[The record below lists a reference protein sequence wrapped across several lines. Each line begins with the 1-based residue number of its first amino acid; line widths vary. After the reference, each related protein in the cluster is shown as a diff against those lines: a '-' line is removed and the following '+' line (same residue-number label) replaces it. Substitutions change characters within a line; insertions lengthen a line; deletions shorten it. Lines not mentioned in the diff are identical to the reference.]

1 MDILCVMGKSCS
13 GKSYHIKQLCESDK
27 EKYYYVRSRTTRA
40 IRESDKDDIYSHK
53 FVTNEQFDN
62 EKHIM
67 LLYKSPKGY
76 YNYTTEEDFVDDK
89 INVYAI
95 DPIAFM
101 DMIDKYGD
109 KWNIMGIYMNTD
121 EDVRRERCIRRNENY
136 SDEPHLDYSLIKDE
150 YRKFV
155 ELLYD

>member
-13 GKSYHIKQLCESDK
+13 GKSYYIKQLCESDK

-40 IRESDKDDIYSHK
+40 VRESDKDDIYSHK

-76 YNYTTEEDFVDDK
+76 YNYTTEEDFIDGK

-95 DPIAFM
+95 DPVAFM
-101 DMIDKYGD
+101 DMIDRYGD
-109 KWNIMGIYMNTD
+109 KWNIRGIYMNTD

-136 SDEPHLDYSLIKDE
+136 SEEPQLDYGLIKDE

-155 ELLYD
+155 ELKY